1 MAGIPGK
8 GGRVGRSGSKPKIA
22 GVRLVRHTV
31 LIPPATKDAMIAA
44 GPDEV
49 RRVLIDAFPD
59 PDAQLCHHGHTVR
72 EIGS

>member
-1 MAGIPGK
+1 MVGVLGK
-8 GGRVGRSGSKPKIA
+8 GGRPGRSGSKPKIA

-49 RRVLIDAFPD
+49 RQLLIDAFSHPD
-59 PDAQLCHHGHTVR
+59 
-72 EIGS
+72 E